1 MAFDSQVRCDI
12 ETIDVTINNY
22 ERMANAPDAWE
33 RIKKLVE
40 EKLKSPNKTHIA
52 ICPKCHGDGG
62 MSIDGGCS
70 NCHGTG
76 EVKQQ

>member
-1 MAFDSQVRCDI
+1 MSDMCFEDFDYDREDDLHSQTA
-12 ETIDVTINNY
+12 E
-22 ERMANAPDAWE
+22 
-33 RIKKLVE
+33 LVE
-40 EKLKSPNKTHIA
+40 EKLKSPNKTHTA

>member
-1 MAFDSQVRCDI
+1 MTNSPQCKKCIGNVICEPICEPNSGRCI
-12 ETIDVTINNY
+12 SFVT
-22 ERMANAPDAWE
+22 
-33 RIKKLVE
+33 LVE
-40 EKLKSPNKTHIA
+40 EKFKSPNKTHTA

>member
-1 MAFDSQVRCDI
+1 MSDMCFEDFDYDREDDLHSQ
-12 ETIDVTINNY
+12 
-22 ERMANAPDAWE
+22 AA
-33 RIKKLVE
+33 KLEE
-40 EKLKSPNKTHIA
+40 EKLTSDNSTA